1 MAAGAGAAAPTTAGA
16 DRGSLQSTSPRS
28 KNRRNGRQQKPK
40 HPSLRPV
47 VIVAGA
53 FQPRLVN
60 AKGVLNLFLRP
71 TASKRLASTYAPVQ
85 PLRTKVSI
93 LLGSTPQRS
102 KTERHELNLLFQRI
116 ARETMRATLQLAYA
130 TKRAEQRRAEQQRKI
145 KFAIRCAACGQLFLP
160 KRSAMTCSNRCKQL

>member
-1 MAAGAGAAAPTTAGA
+1 
-16 DRGSLQSTSPRS
+16 
-28 KNRRNGRQQKPK
+28 
-40 HPSLRPV
+40 
-47 VIVAGA
+47 
-53 FQPRLVN
+53 
-60 AKGVLNLFLRP
+60 
-71 TASKRLASTYAPVQ
+71 
-85 PLRTKVSI
+85 VSI